1 MHGGSYNV
9 LPCAKT
15 RAKVGKNAE
24 IIADAPASV
33 TLQARAGAHPVDSVQ
48 VFRNGSALLSGLLNV
63 LAFVWRLVRIPFW
76 LGLGFAI
83 GFLPLY
89 VWNLDRQLTSRFDDF
104 SWDIPSRVYARPLEL
119 RVGLPLSADALLLEL
134 DAARYEPDAAAKVP
148 GTFVQASPGRFV
160 IARRAF
166 ADAEGRQAQ
175 RRIALTLANN
185 TVASLADADSA
196 ATLDHA
202 RLDPARIATL
212 YGAEQEERR
221 VLKLE
226 QFPPLLIAGLQA
238 VEDRDFKHHHG
249 IALTSI
255 LRAVLTNITAGHLV
269 QGGSTLT
276 QQLVKNLFLD
286 NGRNFTRKLNEAVIA
301 LLIEARY
308 DKHRI
313 LETYMNEVFLGQQGG
328 QAVHGF
334 AAASEFYF
342 GRDAKDLKPAEIA
355 LLVGMVQGPS
365 IYDPRRHPD
374 AALTR
379 RNIVLNSFYETG
391 LLDADALKAARA
403 APLNVPDAPG
413 LPRNRYPA
421 FLDLVRQQLREN
433 YPDAQLQRAGLAIYT
448 TLAPMTQT
456 LAEQALTKT
465 LDNVGR
471 KQPELQGAMIV
482 TGARDGEVQAL
493 IGARDPVD
501 PGFDRALDA
510 RRPIGSLIKPFV
522 NLIALTQPQKY
533 SLATLLD
540 DSAVDMAMPN
550 GSRWTPQ
557 NDDHESHGRVP
568 LIDALALSYNLATVH
583 LGLDLGVDKVRGLL
597 ESFGLDATINPN
609 PSLLLGAV
617 DLSPYQV
624 AQLYQYFAA
633 DGHALPLRALR
644 GVVDAKGQPLTRYGV
659 KSGAGNYVQAS
670 RLTSF
675 AMQQVALSGT
685 ARAIGEQLGSL
696 HVAGKTGTSDSQR
709 DSWFAGFTGSHLAVA
724 WIGRDDNKVTD
735 LWGRTGGLQAWIAL
749 FKKLPS
755 AALVLPQDGL
765 DLVHVNPQ
773 TGARTEAQCSG
784 ARALPFMAGFAPQ
797 DADHCLL
804 EEIQSVFSGTP

>member
-1 MHGGSYNV
+1 MV
-9 LPCAKT
+9 P
-15 RAKVGKNAE
+15 R
-24 IIADAPASV
+24 P
-33 TLQARAGAHPVDSVQ
+33 
-48 VFRNGSALLSGLLNV
+48 LSGLLSV
-63 LAFVWRLVRIPFW
+63 IAFLWRLVRIPFW
-76 LGLGFAI
+76 LGLGFAV

-104 SWDIPSRVYARPLEL
+104 SWDLPSRVYARPLEL
-119 RVGLPLSADALLLEL
+119 RVGLPLSPEALLLEL
-134 DAARYEPDAAAKVP
+134 DAARYESDAAAKVP
-148 GTFVQASPGRFV
+148 GTYAHDGARFV
-160 IARRAF
+160 IDRRAF
-166 ADAEGRQAQ
+166 VDAEGRQAQ

-185 TVASLADADSA
+185 TVASLVDADSG
-196 ATLDHA
+196 ATLDHS

-238 VEDRDFKHHHG
+238 IEDRDFKHHHG

-255 LRAVLTNITAGHLV
+255 LRAILTDITAGHLV

-365 IYDPRRHPD
+365 IYDPRRHAE

-379 RNIVLNSFYETG
+379 RNIVLNAFYETG
-391 LLDADALKAARA
+391 LLDDAALKAARGSA
-403 APLNVPDAPG
+403 LGVSDMPG

-421 FLDLVRQQLREN
+421 FLDLVRLQLREN
-433 YPDAQLQRAGLAIYT
+433 YPDAQLQRAGLAVYT

-456 LAEQALTKT
+456 LAEQALSKT
-465 LDNVGR
+465 IDTLGR
-471 KQPELQGAMIV
+471 KQPELEGAMIV

-493 IGARDPVD
+493 IGARDPSD

-522 NLIALTQPQKY
+522 NLIALPQPQKY

-540 DSAVDMAMPN
+540 DSAVDLAMPN
-550 GSRWTPQ
+550 GTRWTPQ

-568 LIDALALSYNLATVH
+568 LIDALAQSYNLATVH

-597 ESFGLDATINPN
+597 ESFGLDADINPN

-644 GVVDAKGQPLTRYGV
+644 GVVDAKGQPLARYGV
-659 KSGAGNYVQAS
+659 KSGSGNYIQSA
-670 RLTSF
+670 RLASF
-675 AMQQVALSGT
+675 AMQQVTQTGT
-685 ARAIGEQLGSL
+685 ARAIADQGLGFL
-696 HVAGKTGTSDSQR
+696 HAAGKTGTSDSQR

-724 WIGRDDNKVTD
+724 WIGRDDNKVTG
-735 LWGRTGGLQAWIAL
+735 LWGRTGGLAAWIAL

-755 AALVLPQDGL
+755 AALTLPSDG
-765 DLVHVNPQ
+765 VERVMINPQ
-773 TGARTEAQCSG
+773 TGARTDAQCAG
-784 ARALPFMAGFAPQ
+784 ARELPFMAGFAPQ
-797 DADHCLL
+797 DTDHCILQ
-804 EEIQSVFSGTP
+804 EIQSVFSGNP